1 MSKLHTDVLILL
13 RPVGQYGQALDV
25 LLDDLRERRHRDLT
39 LPQLERAA
47 RDLADK
53 SFAEPFTSPL
63 GKRRWRIAPLG
74 ETALNQEAL

>member
-1 MSKLHTDVLILL
+1 MSKLHVDILL
-13 RPVGQYGQALDV
+13 LLRAAGPYGLALDA

-63 GKRRWRIAPLG
+63 GKKRWRIAPLG
-74 ETALNQEAL
+74 ETALSQEAL